1 MLSDLGITQSEFDKE
16 IAKEIAKE
24 YVVSFPEETDNEE
37 LDSEDIEEG
46 RTGKGVPDSV
56 YQNVDR
62 SVSASWTDERID
74 KLIDYYGASN
84 PDYAK
89 AYATAINPMDF
100 LRLTLPEA
108 ELRRWI
114 SYIETGKRP
123 GDFFKLDVEKLKD
136 NDQEIMLYIDE
147 SKTKVYSHEGRY
159 RMLALSK
166 AGIKSVPITLIDF
179 DTKYDK
185 KSKNSLRFSVQQN

>member
-1 MLSDLGITQSEFDKE
+1 MSYHITNDTKVRLSLADEKIKEDISSMLSDLGITQSEFDKE

-123 GDFFKLDVEKLKD
+123 GDFLKLDVEKLKD
-136 NDQEIMLYIDE
+136 TDRNMV
-147 SKTKVYSHEGRY
+147 SFF
-159 RMLALSK
+159 
-166 AGIKSVPITLIDF
+166 IKNLTIF
-179 DTKYDK
+179 
-185 KSKNSLRFSVQQN
+185 